1 MSELDFEMIIFTE
14 KVFIKV
20 KKEEITMKE
29 VIIATKNPGKAKE
42 FEYIFARRGIAV
54 RTLLDHP
61 EIPEVEETGTT
72 FEENAVLKAETI
84 SKALNKMVIG
94 DDSGLMVDALEGR
107 PGIYSARY
115 AGEPK
120 NDQNNTNKLLSKLTG
135 IPEENR
141 TARFYCALA
150 VAIPGK
156 ETFTV
161 SGNVEGRILEEQR
174 GTNGFGY
181 DPVFYVP
188 EKGLAMAELS
198 ADVKNQISHRA
209 NALKKLDDLLDSI
222 LERDEQA

>member
-1 MSELDFEMIIFTE
+1 
-14 KVFIKV
+14 
-20 KKEEITMKE
+20 MKE

-42 FEYIFARRGIAV
+42 FEHIFSSRGITV
-54 RTLLDHP
+54 RTLLDYP

-72 FEENAVLKAETI
+72 FEENATLKAEAV
-84 SKALNKMVIG
+84 SEALGKMVIG
-94 DDSGLMVDALEGR
+94 DDSGLIVDALEGR

-120 NDQNNTNKLLSKLTG
+120 NDQNNTDKVLSELAD
-135 IPEENR
+135 IPEEKR

-150 VAIPGK
+150 VSVPGQ
-156 ETFTV
+156 ETKTV
-161 SGNVEGRILEEQR
+161 SGTCEGRILEERR

-198 ADVKNQISHRA
+198 SEEKNKISHRA
-209 NALKKLDDLLDSI
+209 NALKKLDVVLDSI
-222 LERDEQA
+222 LESAEQ

>member
-1 MSELDFEMIIFTE
+1 
-14 KVFIKV
+14 
-20 KKEEITMKE
+20 MKE

-42 FEYIFARRGIAV
+42 FEHIFASRGIAV
-54 RTLLDHP
+54 KTLLDFP
-61 EIPEVEETGTT
+61 EISDVEETGTT
-72 FEENAVLKAETI
+72 FEENATLKAEAVA
-84 SKALNKMVIG
+84 SALNKMVIG

-120 NDQNNTNKLLSKLTG
+120 NDLNNTKKVLAELEG
-135 IPEENR
+135 VPEENR

-150 VAIPGK
+150 VAVPGQ

-161 SGNVEGRILEEQR
+161 SGTCEGRILEAPR

-188 EKGLAMAELS
+188 EKGVAMAELPS
-198 ADVKNQISHRA
+198 EEKNKISHRA
-209 NALKKLDDLLDSI
+209 NALKQLDEELDAI
-222 LERDEQA
+222 LERAGVS